1 MIIAFV
7 LTLYYYFEIFLIT
20 EYGEFMRLLK
30 HLGLMIVCGI
40 ALLACNSGSN
50 TTSSNS
56 LFQPITITLPSGT
69 TITIPSTNLY
79 VPHNQ
84 MLQVPITIVG
94 GNLASGESLMI
105 SATLTRQ
112 SQAVKTSNALQESSD
127 LPLISISPTAIL
139 VSSHLTSTAYLNI
152 DDSTGAT
159 GSYSISMTVKDL
171 STETIIIIPKRPQMF
186 ILEHT
191 CSTSDLQSCSSN
203 RSRCYAYV
211 NPAVASVNQDGNT
224 QYSATAVSPT
234 SYPACFAN
242 ITQQTSW
249 SSTIENVATINASG
263 QITPINLGN
272 TLITAGSNT
281 YNINYLWSESSELS
295 VVPAVPFPGG
305 YGSLSVTNLSDI
317 TYSCSNGLNKPIYMM
332 VNNATGILSQVVHG
346 NAHLSGYVVGV
357 TKSDI
362 PITIGSTGYGE
373 TRAFVAGL
381 PFSLNVKACQDHTDF
396 PMTLSYGG
404 TINGYKYPNT
414 VVYIKVIE

>member
-1 MIIAFV
+1 MAQLLRSRV
-7 LTLYYYFEIFLIT
+7 PIFMSLIT
-20 EYGEFMRLLK
+20 KCFKCQLRLL
-30 HLGLMIVCGI
+30 
-40 ALLACNSGSN
+40 
-50 TTSSNS
+50 
-56 LFQPITITLPSGT
+56 
-69 TITIPSTNLY
+69 
-79 VPHNQ
+79 
-84 MLQVPITIVG
+84 G

-211 NPAVASVNQDGNT
+211 NPAVASVNQDSNT

-242 ITQQTSW
+242 ITQQTAW

-263 QITPINLGN
+263 QITPINLGD

-362 PITIGSTGYGE
+362 PITVGSTGYGE

-381 PFSLNVKACQDHTDF
+381 PFSLNVKACQDHLDF

>member
-1 MIIAFV
+1 MQ
-7 LTLYYYFEIFLIT
+7 
-20 EYGEFMRLLK
+20 LLK

-84 MLQVPITIVG
+84 TLQVPITIVG

-127 LPLISISPTAIL
+127 LPLISISPTAIS
-139 VSSHLTSTAYLNI
+139 VSPHLTSTAYLNI
-152 DDSTGAT
+152 DDSNGAT

-171 STETIIIIPKRPQMF
+171 STETIIIVPKRPQMF

-203 RSRCYAYV
+203 QNRCYAYV

-224 QYSATAVSPT
+224 QYTATAVSPT
-234 SYPACFAN
+234 SYPTCFAN
-242 ITQQTSW
+242 ITQQTAW
-249 SSTIENVATINASG
+249 SSTIENVATINSSG

-281 YNINYLWSESSELS
+281 YNINYLWSESSELT

-332 VNNATGILSQVVHG
+332 VNNATGILSQVVSG
-346 NAHLSGYVVGV
+346 RVVLNGYVVDV
-357 TKSDI
+357 THNDI
-362 PITIGSTGYGE
+362 PIAIGNTGYGE
-373 TRAFVAGL
+373 ARVFTAGH
-381 PFSLNVKACQDHTDF
+381 PFSLNVQDCQENTDH
-396 PMTLSYGG
+396 PMSLIYEA
-404 TINGYKYPNT
+404 TINGYKYPST
-414 VVYIKVIE
+414 LVHIKVIY

>member
-7 LTLYYYFEIFLIT
+7 LTLYYFEIFLIT
-20 EYGEFMRLLK
+20 EYGEFMQLLK

-50 TTSSNS
+50 ITSSNS
-56 LFQPITITLPSGT
+56 QFQPTTITLPSGT
-69 TITIPSTNLY
+69 NITIPSTNLY

-84 MLQVPITIVG
+84 ILQVPITIVG

-112 SQAVKTSNALQESSD
+112 SQAVKTSNSLEESSNYNN
-127 LPLISISPTAIL
+127 PLISISPTIIS
-139 VSSHLTSTAYLNI
+139 VSPHLTSTAYLNI
-152 DDSTGAT
+152 DDSDGSTGA
-159 GSYSISMTVKDL
+159 YSISITIKDVN
-171 STETIIIIPKRPQMF
+171 TETNLTYPEDLYML

-191 CSTSDLQSCSSN
+191 CSSSDLQSCN
-203 RSRCYAYV
+203 DRNRCYAYI
-211 NPAVASVNQDGNT
+211 NPAIASVNQNGRI

-234 SYPACFAN
+234 SYPVCFAN
-242 ITQQTSW
+242 ITQQTMW
-249 SSTIENVATINASG
+249 NSTAESIASINSSG
-263 QITPINLGN
+263 QITPINLGD

-281 YNINYLWSESSELS
+281 YNINYLWSQSSELT

-317 TYSCSNGLNKPIYMM
+317 TYSCSKGLNKPIYMM
-332 VNNATGILSQVVHG
+332 VNNATGILSQIVHG

-362 PITIGSTGYGE
+362 PITVGSTGYGE

-381 PFSLNVKACQDHTDF
+381 PFSLNVKACQDHLDF
-396 PMTLSYGG
+396 PMTLSY
-404 TINGYKYPNT
+404 
-414 VVYIKVIE
+414 

>member
-1 MIIAFV
+1 
-7 LTLYYYFEIFLIT
+7 
-20 EYGEFMRLLK
+20 MRLLK

-281 YNINYLWSESSELS
+281 YNINYLWSQSSELT

-317 TYSCSNGLNKPIYMM
+317 TYSCSKGLNKPIYMM

>member
-1 MIIAFV
+1 
-7 LTLYYYFEIFLIT
+7 
-20 EYGEFMRLLK
+20 MRLLK

>member
-1 MIIAFV
+1 MQLF
-7 LTLYYYFEIFLIT
+7 
-20 EYGEFMRLLK
+20 K
-30 HLGLMIVCGI
+30 HLGIMLVCGL

-50 TTSSNS
+50 TTAQSSPY
-56 LFQPITITLPSGT
+56 QPTTITLPSGT
-69 TITIPSTNLY
+69 TITIPSTNLD

-84 MLQVPITIVG
+84 TLQVPITIVG
-94 GNLASGESLMI
+94 GSLASGESLML

-346 NAHLSGYVVGV
+346 NAYLSGYVVSV

>member
-1 MIIAFV
+1 
-7 LTLYYYFEIFLIT
+7 
-20 EYGEFMRLLK
+20 MRLLK

-50 TTSSNS
+50 ITSSNS
-56 LFQPITITLPSGT
+56 QFQPTTITLPSGT
-69 TITIPSTNLY
+69 NITIPSTNLY

-84 MLQVPITIVG
+84 ILQVPITIVG

>member
-1 MIIAFV
+1 
-7 LTLYYYFEIFLIT
+7 
-20 EYGEFMRLLK
+20 MRLLK

-263 QITPINLGN
+263 QITPINLGD

-281 YNINYLWSESSELS
+281 YNINYLWSQSSELT

-362 PITIGSTGYGE
+362 PITVGSTGYGE

>member
-30 HLGLMIVCGI
+30 HLRLMIVCGI

-105 SATLTRQ
+105 LATLTRQ
-112 SQAVKTSNALQESSD
+112 SQAIKTSNALQESSD
-127 LPLISISPTAIL
+127 LPLISISPTAIS
-139 VSSHLTSTAYLNI
+139 VSPHLTSTAYLNI

-242 ITQQTSW
+242 ITQQTAW

-263 QITPINLGN
+263 QITPINLGD

-317 TYSCSNGLNKPIYMM
+317 TYSCSKGLNKPIYMM
-332 VNNATGILSQVVHG
+332 VNNATGILSQIVHG

-362 PITIGSTGYGE
+362 PITVGSTGYGE

-381 PFSLNVKACQDHTDF
+381 PFSLNVKACQDHLDF